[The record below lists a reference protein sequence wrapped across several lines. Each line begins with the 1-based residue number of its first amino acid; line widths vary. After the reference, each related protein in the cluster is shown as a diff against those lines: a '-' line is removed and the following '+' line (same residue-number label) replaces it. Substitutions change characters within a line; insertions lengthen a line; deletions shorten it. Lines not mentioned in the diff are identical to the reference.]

1 MQKQCYAFA
10 SRSIS
15 KSVSAPWGSFRGGG
29 CSSNANRA
37 LGTSTTKLEALSKQE
52 KSFTSIAGS
61 LPHREFGGLSFR
73 ESADEFR
80 VVFVLGGPGA
90 GKGTQSDLLLR
101 EYPCVHLSA
110 GQLLRDETTKENS
123 PHAALIEE
131 CLVAGKIV
139 PVGIS
144 LALLRKAMEEN
155 EGKSVV
161 FLVDG
166 FPRNFDNLEGW
177 AKCMRNVANVWGILV
192 YQCPLSVLE
201 ARIMER
207 AKDSGR
213 SDDNLESLRK
223 RFKTFEL
230 DTMPIIDTLR
240 LLQENSSMKVFDIIG
255 DQTLENV
262 WGETQDCMNSLI
274 ANDVLAANQQL
285 LEAVAT
291 ENSEL
296 YRSLSAGEM
305 FEGKSSEEVMYAQE
319 GRNEF
324 PAVSVLD
331 AKLTFMSG
339 KKVSVTYK
347 RLSKTTTFKETRLW
361 SYKTKSGW
369 RTIHYS
375 RSPC

>member
-1 MQKQCYAFA
+1 
-10 SRSIS
+10 
-15 KSVSAPWGSFRGGG
+15 
-29 CSSNANRA
+29 
-37 LGTSTTKLEALSKQE
+37 
-52 KSFTSIAGS
+52 
-61 LPHREFGGLSFR
+61 
-73 ESADEFR
+73 
-80 VVFVLGGPGA
+80 
-90 GKGTQSDLLLR
+90 
-101 EYPCVHLSA
+101 LSA